1 MDASPDA
8 LSDGPP
14 TVAPPAVGVLLRDV
28 EPGDLDAYVRLRCDP
43 AVMAEL
49 GGPQPRERVTAQLRR
64 DLETVRDGS
73 AWIKMIIPGGS
84 ARVAGTV
91 TLYSHEGVAEIGW
104 MVTPEFQGR
113 GLAGRAVRAV
123 LDLARADGR
132 WGLIHAFPA
141 TTNAASNAICRSGG
155 FAFVGEEQTEFA
167 GRLFRTNHWVIDP
180 SARSDGSPAGR
191 PADVLPA

>member
-1 MDASPDA
+1 MDASADPVP
-8 LSDGPP
+8 DGPAA
-14 TVAPPAVGVLLRDV
+14 TTPAAVEVLLRDV
-28 EPGDLDAYVRLRCDP
+28 EPGDLDVYLRLRCDP

-49 GGPQPRERVTAQLRR
+49 GGPQPRERVPAQLRR

-73 AWIKMIIPGGS
+73 AWIKMIIAGDS

-91 TLYSHEGVAEIGW
+91 TLYAHGGSSEIGW
-104 MVTPEFQGR
+104 MVLPEFQGR

-132 WGLIHAFPA
+132 WGAIHAFPA

-155 FAFVGEEQTEFA
+155 FTFVGVEQTAFA
-167 GRLFRTNHWVIDP
+167 GRLFRTNHWVVDP
-180 SARSDGSPAGR
+180 SARPGGSSAPDTVAPA
-191 PADVLPA
+191 